1 VTHYLSFKRGES
13 FMLEN
18 IGTRTKALRWLRS
31 IVIAGLFA
39 QAAIGQPFQ
48 TTNANDILQQFRDQ
62 RVQWT
67 TNIFVYANTLF
78 GILAVIEFAWS
89 AAVMLLEKSDL
100 QSWASALIRKL
111 MWIGV
116 FYALLIN
123 GRIWIPAIIDSFN
136 LIGANVAGLGG
147 PLSPGDVFV
156 QGLNIGGA
164 LIGAGSTSAFFT
176 DPGTSLVLIL
186 CALIVIV
193 SYVFITINFIVT
205 LVESYIVVSVGFIF
219 LGFGGSRWTV
229 PYTERYI
236 GYAISIGI
244 KIVLLYCLITAG
256 LHLGVGWIDEAQNV
270 GTGPHPNMVAFDVMG
285 AALIFMMCCWQI
297 PKLFAAIVGGA
308 PALAGGDLWGTGL
321 AVVGTGL
328 AVASIGAGAVT
339 ATAGGSAALGGTS
352 AAASSGSSTTG
363 VMSAVAGVGRGGL
376 AGGAGGGSVPPPN
389 GSSRGASSK
398 DGGSRRQPDPPTV
411 GSVSAPGVSAA
422 VATPAAARNNPAIA
436 TRSIGRSSLSQ
447 EDFADAAVA
456 AFGGE
461 SLAGSGFESETTA
474 RGFRPAS
481 VGVRSEAST
490 GPAVGPSGARLSS
503 DDGAG
508 SGSTSTL
515 SGTSAASEVNSV
527 GGAASSGPEPPTQGR
542 RESTFGNRARAFL
555 AGASRRFDR
564 IRNGFG
570 KIPLPSDAAPHQAPP
585 RIPVE
590 HEE

>member
-1 VTHYLSFKRGES
+1 
-13 FMLEN
+13 MLEN
-18 IGTRTKALRWLRS
+18 LGIRTKALRWLPA
-31 IVIAGLFA
+31 IVIESLFA
-39 QAAIGQPFQ
+39 QVAIGQPFQ
-48 TTNANDILQQFRDQ
+48 TTNANDILQEFRDQ

-111 MWIGV
+111 MWIGA

-136 LIGANVAGLGG
+136 LIGANVAGLRG

-176 DPGTSLVLIL
+176 DPGTSLALIL

-256 LHLGVGWIDEAQNV
+256 LRLGVGWIDEAQNV

-285 AALIFMMCCWQI
+285 AALILMMCCWQI

-321 AVVGTGL
+321 AVVGTGVAFASL
-328 AVASIGAGAVT
+328 GSGAVAAA
-339 ATAGGSAALGGTS
+339 AGGSAALGGTS
-352 AAASSGSSTTG
+352 AAASSGNSGAG
-363 VMSAVAGVGRGGL
+363 VASAVAGVGRSGS
-376 AGGAGGGSVPPPN
+376 AGGAAIGSVSPPN
-389 GSSRGASSK
+389 GAWRGANSN
-398 DGGSRRQPDPPTV
+398 DAGSRRQPHPP
-411 GSVSAPGVSAA
+411 SVRSGGTPGINAA
-422 VATPAAARNNPAIA
+422 VAAPATGRSNPAVA
-436 TRSIGRSSLSQ
+436 GGPTRRGSSSQ
-447 EDFADAAVA
+447 EDFASSAFAAI
-456 AFGGE
+456 GGE
-461 SLAGSGFESETTA
+461 SLAGSGFDSEATA

-490 GPAVGPSGARLSS
+490 EPAVGPSGAQLSS
-503 DDGAG
+503 DVGPG
-508 SGSTSTL
+508 SSGSTSTL

-527 GGAASSGPEPPTQGR
+527 GSAASSGPVPPTQGR

-555 AGASRRFDR
+555 ADASRRFDR
-564 IRNGFG
+564 IRNRFG
-570 KIPLPSDAAPHQAPP
+570 KIPLPSDAAPYQAPP